1 MPCLIPSFLH
11 NQIDHFEIQVVLS
24 HFFGLLGTVQDQR
37 HWTAKVADFGLSRV
51 LEGVDQIQTHTF
63 GTVTHM
69 PPEMLVEGRMTKAA
83 DVYAF
88 GVIMW

>member
-1 MPCLIPSFLH
+1 
-11 NQIDHFEIQVVLS
+11 
-24 HFFGLLGTVQDQR
+24 
-37 HWTAKVADFGLSRV
+37 VADFGLSRV

-69 PPEMLVEGRMTKAA
+69 PPEMLVEGHMTKAS